1 MITFYSG
8 TPGSGKSLDVAREII
23 FWLKMGKPVI
33 GNMYLNESMIS
44 KYKGKYYF
52 VDTYAMNPRDFIA
65 FSRKNLIKGKEGQCL
80 IVIDE
85 CHRIFNSRTIND
97 KNRPAWLDFFSL
109 HRQFGFECYLVAQ
122 WDRQIDRQIRAQ
134 FEYEV
139 KHRKGNNMGNI
150 GFVLSLFC
158 GTFFVRMENWYG
170 SNQRLSSTFFRY
182 HKKWGRLY
190 DSYMAFDENEKIE
203 KRNDLL
209 QFVTPPTPPPPPV
222 VPAVVVGGGQ
232 GVPADDGGGTVAV
245 DGYKVDQYGFIIT

>member
-23 FWLKMGKPVI
+23 FWLKMGRPVI

-65 FSRKNLIKGKEGQCL
+65 FSRKNLLKGKEGQCL

-97 KNRPAWLDFFSL
+97 KNRPAWLDFFPL

>member
-23 FWLKMGKPVI
+23 FWLKSGKSVI

-65 FSRKNLIKGKEGQCL
+65 FAKKNLKKNKEGQCL

-85 CHRIFNSRTIND
+85 CHRIFNSRSFND
-97 KNRPAWLDFFSL
+97 KKRPAWLDFFTV
-109 HRQFGFECYLVAQ
+109 HRQFGFDCYLIAQ
-122 WDRQIDRQIRAQ
+122 WDRQIDRQIRAL
-134 FEYEV
+134 FEYEI

-150 GFVLSLFC
+150 GFFLSLFC

-190 DSYMAFDENEKIE
+190 DSYMAFDENENNVR
-203 KRNDLL
+203 RNDLL
-209 QFVTPPTPPPPPV
+209 PFSASIKPI

-232 GVPADDGGGTVAV
+232 GVPTADGGGTTTA
-245 DGYKVDQYGFIIT
+245 DGFKVDQYGFIIN

>member
-33 GNMYLNESMIS
+33 GNIYLNKDMIK

-52 VDTYAMNPRDFIA
+52 VDTYAMHPREFMA
-65 FSRKNLIKGKEGQCL
+65 FSRKTLKRNKEGQCL

-85 CHRIFNSRTIND
+85 CHRIFNSRFSND
-97 KNRPAWLDFFSL
+97 KNRLAWLDFFAV
-109 HRQFGFECYLVAQ
+109 HRQFGFDCYLVAQ
-122 WDRQIDRQIRAQ
+122 WDKQIDPQIRAL
-134 FEYEV
+134 FEYEI

-150 GFVLSLFC
+150 GFILSLFF

-182 HKKWGRLY
+182 HRKWGRLY
-190 DSYMAFDENEKIE
+190 DSYMAFDENENIL
-203 KRNDLL
+203 RQNDLL
-209 QFVTPPTPPPPPV
+209 PFITNDSNVT
-222 VPAVVVGGGQ
+222 
-232 GVPADDGGGTVAV
+232 
-245 DGYKVDQYGFIIT
+245 I

>member
-23 FWLKMGKPVI
+23 FWLKSGKPVI

-65 FSRKNLIKGKEGQCL
+65 FAKNKLVKNKEGQCL

-85 CHRIFNSRTIND
+85 CHRIFNSRSFND
-97 KNRPAWLDFFSL
+97 KKRPAWLDFFTV
-109 HRQFGFECYLVAQ
+109 HRQFGFDCYLIAQ
-122 WDRQIDRQIRAQ
+122 WDRQIDRQIRAL
-134 FEYEV
+134 FEYEI

-150 GFVLSLFC
+150 GFFLSLFC

-190 DSYMAFDENEKIE
+190 DSYMAFDENENNVR
-203 KRNDLL
+203 RNDLL
-209 QFVTPPTPPPPPV
+209 PFSAPIKPI

-232 GVPADDGGGTVAV
+232 GVPTADGGGTTTA
-245 DGYKVDQYGFIIT
+245 DGFKVDQYGFIIN

>member
-44 KYKGKYYF
+44 KYRGKYYF

-65 FSRKNLIKGKEGQCL
+65 FARKNLQKNKEGQCL

-85 CHRIFNSRTIND
+85 CHRIFNSRTYSD
-97 KNRPAWLDFFSL
+97 GNRPAWLDFFAL
-109 HRQFGFECYLVAQ
+109 HRQLGFDCYLIAQ
-122 WDRQIDRQIRAQ
+122 WDRQIDRQIRAL

-139 KHRKGNNMGNI
+139 KHRKGNNMGNV
-150 GFVLSLFC
+150 GFFLSLFC

-190 DSYMAFDENEKIE
+190 DSYMAFDENENIE

-209 QFVTPPTPPPPPV
+209 QFVASPTPPPSPV